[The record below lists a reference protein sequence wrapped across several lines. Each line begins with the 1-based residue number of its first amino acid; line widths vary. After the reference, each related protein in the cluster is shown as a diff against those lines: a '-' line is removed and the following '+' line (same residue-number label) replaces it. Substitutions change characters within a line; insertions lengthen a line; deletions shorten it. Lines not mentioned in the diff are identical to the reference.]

1 LSYDIW
7 ADGAPSTFQR
17 AMNHTLAPLLRKH
30 ALVFFDD
37 ILVYSASLD
46 EHISHLEQVFE
57 LLSTDDWKV
66 KLSKCK
72 FSQQQVAYLGHVV
85 NSKGVSTDPVKIEAI
100 AN

>member
-1 LSYDIW
+1 
-7 ADGAPSTFQR
+7 
-17 AMNHTLAPLLRKH
+17 MNHTLAPLLRKH